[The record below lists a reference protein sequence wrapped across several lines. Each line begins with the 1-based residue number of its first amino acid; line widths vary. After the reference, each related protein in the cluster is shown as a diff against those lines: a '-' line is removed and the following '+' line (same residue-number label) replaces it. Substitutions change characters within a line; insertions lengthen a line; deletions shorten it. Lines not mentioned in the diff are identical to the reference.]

1 LTVYNNFKGIKLI
14 WIYRNTPR
22 GFEDL
27 SSAEMKAAGLTQVS
41 NRYFF
46 GDSFDI
52 QSSAY
57 PQFLARE
64 VSRGSSAEEAIKNFN
79 EDIPSPYRM
88 EKVGKKGRCGSLTYA
103 MLAEKILGGVI
114 RASDP
119 KSVIIVF
126 TPDDKTWIAGFVV
139 EEEKSVLNK
148 LRTLTERTC
157 VSLSAQAALALV
169 NIAKDEPIIDPCCG
183 TGMIP
188 LAAMLLKKKTY
199 ASDNN
204 YKMLK
209 MSRAN
214 RDTLALDLDF
224 LYKDAFEP
232 WIGDCCLVCDLPADR
247 GWDTT
252 TEDLSLKIFCSWI
265 PFIKSFCIIVPTRI
279 LQKLPSNVEITQS
292 VEFTANR
299 TIILGK
305 ILK

>member
-1 LTVYNNFKGIKLI
+1 MTVYNNFKGIKLI

-46 GDSFDI
+46 GDSFDL
-52 QSSAY
+52 QTSAY

-64 VSRGSSAEEAIKNFN
+64 VSRGSSAEEAMRNFK

-126 TPDDKTWIAGFVV
+126 TPDDKTWIAGFVA
-139 EEEKSVLNK
+139 EEKKTALNK
-148 LRTLTERTC
+148 LRTITERTC

-169 NIAKDEPIIDPCCG
+169 NIAPDEPIIDPCCG

-188 LAAMLLKKKTY
+188 LAAMLLGKKTY

-204 YKMLK
+204 YKMLG
-209 MSRAN
+209 MSRKN
-214 RDTLALDLDF
+214 RDILNLNLEF
-224 LYKDAFEP
+224 MYKDAFEP
-232 WIGDCCLVCDLPADR
+232 WIENCCLVCDLPADR
-247 GWDTT
+247 GWDTR
-252 TEDLSLKIFCSWI
+252 TEDLSLKIFSSWI
-265 PFIKSFCIIVPTRI
+265 PHIKSFCIIAPTQI
-279 LQKLPSNVEITQS
+279 LKKLPNSIEVTQT

-305 ILK
+305 TIK